1 MQKFFIFMVSNLVLL
16 SSCYGNESD
25 PRQRKIRRAVEF
37 VGTEFQP
44 GPDCVFKGSVS
55 MPAQDLEPLG
65 GETGGV
71 EADFFHDLT
80 GKALRM
86 EAPYRGLFPSPPLF
100 DRMPTYRTQGKRSLN
115 FLSAGYL
122 RFGGTNGALEFGP
135 GGARTV
141 ARSWGLIPLPVPYLA
156 QPHLSGPAQ
165 PRSPSVHTT
174 P

>member
-71 EADFFHDLT
+71 EADFFHDLM

-115 FLSAGYL
+115 FLSATMQSLSDYGKA
-122 RFGGTNGALEFGP
+122 RGANP
-135 GGARTV
+135 K
-141 ARSWGLIPLPVPYLA
+141 SWNSDPPTADRKFNAPF
-156 QPHLSGPAQ
+156 
-165 PRSPSVHTT
+165 SVR
-174 P
+174 